1 MLSPDCIILVPTAEV
16 CPGAS
21 SERAEDASYLASSDM
36 EIESDG
42 SHNDKAFEELLE
54 MVTCSVQAEI
64 RLATGARDQT
74 QIFIYL
80 SLVFYLTHEI
90 NLIPLEYLCPQRQ
103 LI

>member
-54 MVTCSVQAEI
+54 MVTCVVSRLKLDWPQEQETRHRFLFISV
-64 RLATGARDQT
+64 
-74 QIFIYL
+74 
-80 SLVFYLTHEI
+80 
-90 NLIPLEYLCPQRQ
+90 
-103 LI
+103 